1 MYPVF
6 WQYHR
11 HDNPDEEEEE
21 EEEEKE
27 DERLDAWWPRARD

>member
-21 EEEEKE
+21 EEKE

>member
-21 EEEEKE
+21 EEEKE